1 MNIELKNKITS
12 ENILALNK
20 KLGYDTFYNTKG
32 GINVNIGVVRS
43 KNRDS
48 GTFDDI
54 EFVMYQVKDLLWNID
69 YYSVTADPSRETLLT
84 LPNKFGAAIIV
95 PGQYKQCWKLGFH
108 NGKSDHP
115 ALVQIRP
122 INVIR
127 DFNKDTKLDADI
139 ITDKNKYIFNTT
151 TTQFGSIT
159 YVVEKSTNK
168 TVQIINKGLFGI
180 NNHRA
185 SKYQLLTW
193 IGAYSQGCMVHND
206 YKRYMELFIPTLKK
220 SASTYG
226 DEFTITVYTEEQFNS
241 L

>member
-1 MNIELKNKITS
+1 MKQKTAYLGLFS
-12 ENILALNK
+12 AVAILTPAL
-20 KLGYDTFYNTKG
+20 LAGF
-32 GINVNIGVVRS
+32 
-43 KNRDS
+43 RDS
-48 GTFDDI
+48 GIGTDTEIYVDDIWNQFKHINSWGQFYKYYSDKDFDDI

-84 LPNKFGAAIIV
+84 LPNKLGAAIIV

-168 TVQIINKGLFGI
+168 TVQIINF
-180 NNHRA
+180 HF
-185 SKYQLLTW
+185 YQK
-193 IGAYSQGCMVHND
+193 V
-206 YKRYMELFIPTLKK
+206 
-220 SASTYG
+220 
-226 DEFTITVYTEEQFNS
+226 
-241 L
+241 